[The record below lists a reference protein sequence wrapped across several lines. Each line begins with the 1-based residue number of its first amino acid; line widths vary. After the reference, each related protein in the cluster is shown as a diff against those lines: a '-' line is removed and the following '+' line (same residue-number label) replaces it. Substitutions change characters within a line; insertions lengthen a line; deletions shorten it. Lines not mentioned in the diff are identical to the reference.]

1 MGDNVSLTR
10 ISMVDFFKTI
20 YHNKVKIIVIST
32 ITILLTVLNFNP
44 VQSYKFVVD
53 LYKSSEFNEGS
64 YLTFKN
70 SVGVYDS
77 HIKTFLDQSKQKDLY
92 IEVYTKERSGIL
104 TLDVISNSEN
114 TAIIN
119 SYIQYSIK
127 VARERRMS
135 ELEQSRKLLQEKL
148 DEITPKEIKLIEQ
161 IIEAVDRLEINS
173 GQSNQAAQ
181 GLLGFYQT
189 QFDRNSDAQNLK
201 KKISKIDH
209 NILRIK
215 KAELMFQEI
224 RISKPE
230 HYGSAS
236 KLRIL
241 YGLIYGLV
249 LSFIAIFLQFFI
261 KEQKNKSS
269 PNSGKG

>member
-1 MGDNVSLTR
+1 
-10 ISMVDFFKTI
+10 
-20 YHNKVKIIVIST
+20 
-32 ITILLTVLNFNP
+32 LTVLNFNP